1 MPGEVRCQVRGCA
14 NDVSGTVLK
23 RYRVCEEHLR
33 EPEVLIDGQPQR
45 FCRQCRKFHL
55 LNRFEGNNRNCLEKL
70 LKHNHR
76 RRVKRQQRK
85 EVSEDDPQC
94 FSSLMETFE
103 ESASDGDQ
111 SISPSLQLE
120 FNRLRK
126 LQRRYNPVSSSSL
139 DNTASTAMYM
149 ADGMNAENSYRERPM
164 DGQSETNSPNNCGCA
179 RMISRH
185 RSPSNLNSTASTSF
199 EAETDTQGNGAGD
212 EGFSCFNL
220 LDQGP
225 SEWHPTLLNHADLHI
240 CAGEGCFVC
249 IAACARSE
257 PRSKAMRF
265 A

>member
-149 ADGMNAENSYRERPM
+149 ADGMNAENSYRE
-164 DGQSETNSPNNCGCA
+164 CA
-179 RMISRH
+179 PRH
-185 RSPSNLNSTASTSF
+185 CLSPSTFPSCLSRPHREKTRPLTDRTCPRSAGVPWMGSRRPTART
-199 EAETDTQGNGAGD
+199 TVGAG
-212 EGFSCFNL
+212 
-220 LDQGP
+220 
-225 SEWHPTLLNHADLHI
+225 
-240 CAGEGCFVC
+240 GCSLGTGRR
-249 IAACARSE
+249 AT
-257 PRSKAMRF
+257 
-265 A
+265 